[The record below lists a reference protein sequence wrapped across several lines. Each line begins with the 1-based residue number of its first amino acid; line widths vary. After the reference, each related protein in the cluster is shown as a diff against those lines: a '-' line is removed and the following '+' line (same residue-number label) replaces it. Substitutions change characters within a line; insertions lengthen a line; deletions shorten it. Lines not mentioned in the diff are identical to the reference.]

1 MAKYIDLGERLVR
14 LADRVLSQ
22 NTNETIGHSG
32 GITNATATDTSVPTT
47 KAIKEYVDNNLNLK
61 MDKTI
66 AVTPTSSTNL
76 DDYKTANFYTFF
88 NNAAVATI
96 STENKASLP
105 ADLDDKSFYLLV
117 ENKTNYTKQTLTRYH
132 DGTTWIRTY
141 NTSWGAWKKISFEGH
156 QHQKTDITDFS
167 HDHGNLS
174 NDGKISNESNAIM
187 QYFAGVGATANSL
200 YKSAKL
206 TSDAIIDSVAHTN
219 IGTQKNATQSNINNN
234 VDSALERINYTKISN
249 ATSTNENVNISDYL
263 TLSSNSLINSSDHS
277 LTMTDDGN
285 NIFDFSSLLTSEDDY
300 IYLTVRT
307 DYGFDV
313 GGIIKDGS
321 NITCQTPS
329 QHYTSGSSLIE
340 FFIYSDGVYNKNG
353 ALLFNSDQGLFFTN
367 EGDNNTKVTFNTCKH
382 YHQTRHSNV
391 VDMIYPVG
399 SIYMSV
405 NNTSPSILFGGTWVQ
420 IQDRFLLAS
429 GSTYTGGSTG
439 GAATVALTSK
449 QMPRHTHT
457 QNAHTHTQNA
467 HTHTQSSHNHTPS
480 DGNYFQTSKNDIQV
494 DNDRRVWPSTTTSK
508 TGLVLVHAANPYNK
522 NTAGSGMSGA
532 ANTSKTTATN
542 NNTTATNQNTTATN
556 KYAGGSATT
565 EAAANGDAHNNMPP
579 YLAVYIWKR
588 TA

>member
-1 MAKYIDLGERLVR
+1 MAKYIDLGERLIR

-47 KAIKEYVDNNLNLK
+47 KAIKEYVDNNVNLK

-96 STENKASLP
+96 SAENKASLP

-117 ENKTNYTKQTLTRYH
+117 ENKFNYTKQTLTRYH
-132 DGTTWIRTY
+132 DGATWIRTY

-156 QHQKTDITDFS
+156 QHQKMDITDFS
-167 HDHGNLS
+167 HNHGNLS
-174 NDGKISNESNAIM
+174 NDGKISNESTAIM
-187 QYFAGVGATANSL
+187 QYFTGINATANSL

-206 TSDAIIDSVAHTN
+206 TSDAIIDSVAHIN
-219 IGTQKNATQSNINNN
+219 IGTQENATQSNINNSI
-234 VDSALERINYTKISN
+234 DSTLERINYTKISN
-249 ATSTNENVNISDYL
+249 ATNTSENFNISNYL

-300 IYLTVRT
+300 IHLTVRT
-307 DYGFDV
+307 DNGFDV
-313 GGIIKDGS
+313 GGIIRDGS
-321 NITCQTPS
+321 DITCQTPS

-340 FFIYSDGVYNKNG
+340 FFIYSDGVYNKND
-353 ALLFNSDQGLFFTN
+353 ALLFNSDKGLFFTN
-367 EGDNNTKVTFNTCKH
+367 EGDNSTKVIFHAYKC
-382 YHQTRHSNV
+382 YHQTRYSNI

-405 NNTSPSILFGGTWVQ
+405 NNTNPSILFGGTWVQ

-457 QNAHTHTQNA
+457 QNAHTHEQNA
-467 HTHTQSSHNHTPS
+467 HTHTQNAHTHKPS
-480 DGNYFQTSKNDIQV
+480 DSNYFQTSKNDIQV
-494 DNDRRVWPSTTTSK
+494 DNDRRTWPAKTTS
-508 TGLVLVHAANPYNK
+508 TSGVVLVHAANPYK
-522 NTAGSGMSGA
+522 STTAGSGMNGA
-532 ANTSKTTATN
+532 TSTNSVTATN
-542 NNTTATNQNTTATN
+542 QNTTATNKNTTATN